1 MLTIANS
8 TQSVTSTPRQLTDV
22 RTTLIQSLLDQNP
35 GLKLID
41 AQVKRDDTRLST
53 YGKLALALDNFRAQA
68 AGLTGG
74 KLGMVAVA
82 SGTRVTAKVTASSA
96 TGAHTVDV
104 QQLAQ
109 SQKLATRAVT
119 DKDAAIGSDAGS
131 VMTVVTGTGKD
142 ATSTTVRISAGQNT
156 LDGIARAMRD
166 AGLDAQVGPD
176 GKGGHRLEL
185 TGKTGAASTMRI
197 SVAGD
202 PVLQAMFAQQ
212 PGNEN
217 GMTQTGAAQDARA
230 VINGKTVS
238 SADNT
243 LESAI
248 PGLTLSLTAIGKSE
262 VGVRADPAAIA
273 TNIKEFVTAFNT
285 LNSTLDGLKTG
296 DTKSDTAALKMK
308 SQLGSIVDGVSA
320 RQLAEMGITRNNGAL
335 VLDEAKLKATL
346 TDKPD
351 LVTQVFS
358 DRGGLAER
366 MTSQIDRQL
375 GAGGILA
382 TEAAGVLRERDKLLA
397 QKTRMIESVGR
408 QASFIAQYQTGTG
421 GSLMFGN
428 TSLNRPMS
436 LFDYMA

>member
-82 SGTRVTAKVTASSA
+82 SGTGVTAKVTASSA

-104 QQLAQ
+104 QQLSQ

-142 ATSTTVRISAGQNT
+142 ATSTTVRIGAGQNT

-197 SVAGD
+197 NVAGD

-217 GMTQTGAAQDARA
+217 GLTQTGAAQDARA